1 MQKGSAYNEVHGGLE
16 TSISNLNKPGE
27 ALCRRGVQFVV
38 VANVA

>member
-16 TSISNLNKPGE
+16 ASILSLDKPGE
-27 ALCRRGVQFVV
+27 ALCLRGVQFVV